1 MKKKTRKKKRPQQ
14 TIVSVFQVWTTCKEQ
29 CNNYFY
35 TGIYMYVSI
44 NVNGKKKQK
53 ASNLEIQS
61 TSILCVQL
69 SISLVYLL
77 FPLYIQFL
85 QLRCF
90 CCELQAGNK
99 IKIADKVN
107 EIRYLN
113 IKALQISWDVI
124 QLFNQCSL
132 NSFEICKML

>member
-1 MKKKTRKKKRPQQ
+1 MIKKEEEKTSLADNCQC
-14 TIVSVFQVWTTCKEQ
+14 VLGMATCKEQ
-29 CNNYFY
+29 CSNYFY
-35 TGIYMYVSI
+35 TGIYMYMSI
-44 NVNGKKKQK
+44 NVHGKKKK
-53 ASNLEIQS
+53 KVSDLEIQS

-85 QLRCF
+85 QQRCF

-113 IKALQISWDVI
+113 IKVLQISWDVI
-124 QLFNQCSL
+124 QLSNQCSL
-132 NSFEICKML
+132 NSFEVCKML